1 MLAHIL
7 EKSNQLPI
15 IHKKWS
21 VENWIGYPQND
32 LIYTIKSDPSWLAVI
47 G

>member
-21 VENWIGYPQND
+21 VEIELDIPKM
-32 LIYTIKSDPSWLAVI
+32 I
-47 G
+47 